1 MRRRIA
7 IDLPVLLQGNIHH
20 VDVPLVHDVLEKIKG
35 LKNVEALF
43 CDNDMEL
50 LSGNDDYSFTSEIW
64 KFLSDVKLSSYD
76 EASKK
81 DSLSYSPDII
91 SGLDVEMT
99 NAVYLQLCVIHTSDN
114 ADDTITFTGFIP
126 RFSNKFQLTTTRD
139 KKTMAHDTVIIS
151 SDDDA
156 NAWIESCKPALS
168 VLKHKAKKGISAMG
182 TVSPFTSL
190 YKKGEDYANGLLQ
203 QAYLESEDTTVFP
216 HYLYTWDP
224 EAGTFI
230 EFRHENHK
238 DDSQHNYHG
247 RDMNETEFKEVPSHI
262 REKYHR

>member
-35 LKNVEALF
+35 LKNIEALF

-50 LSGNDDYSFTSEIW
+50 LGGNDDYSFTSEIW

-91 SGLDVEMT
+91 SGLDEEMS

-114 ADDTITFTGFIP
+114 TDDAITFTGFIP
-126 RFSNKFQLTTTRD
+126 RFSEKFRLETTRD
-139 KKTMAHDTVIIS
+139 KKTKVHETVIIE
-151 SDDDA
+151 SDKDA
-156 NAWIESCKPALS
+156 NDWMDSCKPALS
-168 VLKHKAKKGISAMG
+168 VLKHKGTTGTSSMGI
-182 TVSPFTSL
+182 VSPFSSL
-190 YKKGEDYANGLLQ
+190 YKLGESYAYNLLQ
-203 QAYLESEDTTVFP
+203 QAYLESEDKEVFP
-216 HYLYTWDP
+216 HYLYTWDA

-247 RDMNETEFKEVPSHI
+247 RDMNEAEFKDVPSHI